1 MNYIYE
7 KCSANGGKCLLTVG
21 DIITNLYSKVD
32 LTEEVVE
39 DIMQNLVF
47 DNYIELIKSD
57 KKGESVYCISL
68 TDHGNAFAREK
79 SNNNRNTRML
89 VIRTVLLAVLSFA
102 VGLILKAIFS

>member
-47 DNYIELIKSD
+47 DNYIEKDYGTKINHIK
-57 KKGESVYCISL
+57 L
-68 TDHGNAFAREK
+68 R
-79 SNNNRNTRML
+79 SNF
-89 VIRTVLLAVLSFA
+89 I
-102 VGLILKAIFS
+102 